1 MPSDSL
7 HAKHPAGQPILAL
20 DGSDLLGMAGAGHT
34 WLRHHM
40 HTVNTL
46 NVYPV
51 PDGDTGTNMVLTM
64 QAACKAAS
72 EASAGASA
80 GAGVI
85 AQALAGGAVRGARGN
100 SGVILSQ
107 ILRGFAESS
116 RNVTALDSP
125 HFAAAMRQ
133 AKETAYKGVLKPVEG
148 TILTVIRLAAEA
160 SGHAA
165 AINPDLR
172 FILEATLSKAQQ
184 ALAST
189 PDLLPVLKLAGVV
202 DAGGQGL
209 VYVLEGMVKYL
220 RGEALVVSEQESVTT
235 TPMFQPNLEAFGDE
249 WGYDIQYLVYGDN
262 LDEDAIRQ
270 RLLEL
275 GGDSVVVGRAG
286 AVIKVHVHGDDPGPF
301 VTFGASLG
309 HLDDIVLENM
319 TLQTLRRKGEW
330 SEPVPAIDLSL
341 ADTTEPYGPECLGIV
356 TVVAGDGL
364 RKVFESLG
372 VCAFVSG
379 GQTMNPSTG
388 ELLQAAE
395 RLPHEDVIVL
405 PNNRNI
411 ILAAKQAAALVAEQR
426 AEGRATKRLHVVETR
441 SMPQGIAAMLGYSSA
456 ATVEENLRAMTR
468 SAQTVRT
475 GEITTAVRQATFDGV
490 DVQPGD
496 IIGLIEGQLQCKGDN
511 PDAVVMEVLAQMDP
525 DGGAEIFTLFYG
537 EPVTAA
543 AASALC
549 EEIEA
554 AYPDHTIDLLPGG
567 QPHYHYLISVE

>member
-1 MPSDSL
+1 
-7 HAKHPAGQPILAL
+7 
-20 DGSDLLGMAGAGHT
+20 MAVAGHT

-64 QAACKAAS
+64 QAACKAAGEAS
-72 EASAGASA
+72 DGASAGAPA

-107 ILRGFAESS
+107 ILRGFAESM
-116 RNVTALDSP
+116 RNVTTIDSR
-125 HFAAAMRQ
+125 HFAASMRQ

-148 TILTVIRLAAEA
+148 TILTVIREAAEA

-172 FILEATLSKAQQ
+172 FIFEATLSKAQQ

-189 PDLLPVLKLAGVV
+189 PDLLPVLKQAGVV

-220 RGEALVVSEQESVTT
+220 RGEALVVSEQELVAT
-235 TPMFQPNLEAFGDE
+235 TPMFQPNLEALGDE
-249 WGYDIQYLVYGDN
+249 WGYDIQYLVYGAN
-262 LDEDAIRQ
+262 LDENAIRQ
-270 RLLEL
+270 RLQEL
-275 GGDSVVVGRAG
+275 GGASVVVGRAG
-286 AVIKVHVHGDDPGPF
+286 AVVKVHVHGDDPGPF

-330 SEPVPAIDLSL
+330 SEPVPAIDLSA
-341 ADTTEPYGPECLGIV
+341 ADSTETYGTECPGIV

-372 VCAFVSG
+372 VCAFVAG
-379 GQTMNPSTG
+379 GQTMNPSTE

-405 PNNRNI
+405 PNNKNI
-411 ILAAKQAAALVAEQR
+411 ILAAKQAAVLL

-441 SMPQGIAAMLGYSSA
+441 SMPQGIAAMLGYSPA

-511 PDAVVMEVLAQMDP
+511 PDAVVMEVLVQMDP
-525 DGGAEIFTLFYG
+525 DGDAEIFTLFYG
-537 EPVTAA
+537 DQVTAA
-543 AASALC
+543 AASALG

-554 AYPDHTIDLLPGG
+554 AYPDHTIELLPGG